1 MVAGP
6 EESSTDLTDGLTVLG
21 AAGYHHSGIFN
32 GDGVER
38 EERMK
43 LIVAIV
49 QDHDASKAVD
59 ELIGHGFGA
68 TRINTA
74 GGFLKRGNST
84 ILTGVEDERA
94 NEVIQILR
102 DTCHRT
108 QAESNQRTS
117 AGIIFVLPVSA
128 SYKM

>member
-1 MVAGP
+1 
-6 EESSTDLTDGLTVLG
+6 
-21 AAGYHHSGIFN
+21 
-32 GDGVER
+32 
-38 EERMK
+38 MK

-102 DTCHRT
+102 DTCHHT
-108 QAESNQRTS
+108 HSESNQNAS
-117 AGIIFVLPVSA
+117 AGIIFVLPVGA